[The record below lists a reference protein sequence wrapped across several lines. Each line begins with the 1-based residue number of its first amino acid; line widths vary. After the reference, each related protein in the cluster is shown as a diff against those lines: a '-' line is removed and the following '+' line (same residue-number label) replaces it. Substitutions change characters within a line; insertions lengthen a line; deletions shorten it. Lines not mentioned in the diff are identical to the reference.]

1 MVSVWGEKC
10 QDCQKQKSEIFKL
23 KRDKKFKHV
32 LLDEHAREINEFLCC
47 NDCSIMVN
55 VLSDMRAFE
64 EANGQM
70 NDIQQ
75 QIYKVV
81 KLFPFPK
88 TIKGLKDILNDNILR
103 YYVSIANCS
112 DLSRLKRFLSKSTF
126 PKIKHYYNNLYIE
139 NIYTDYFVK
148 YGHRETFVEEINKK
162 NIRFSPNVMLK
173 KYIKHFVEYHFKR
186 KNFYTHIGGKTIYQ
200 YPYHKY
206 FKFCKIDEF
215 NYDEFLR
222 GIYRRTT

>member
-23 KRDKKFKHV
+23 KRDKKFKHI
-32 LLDEHAREINEFLCC
+32 LLDEQAREINEFLCC

-64 EANGQM
+64 EANGKM

-88 TIKGLKDILNDNILR
+88 TIKGLKEILNDNILR

-112 DLSRLKRFLSKSTF
+112 ELSRLKRFLSKSTF
-126 PKIKHYYNNLYIE
+126 PKIKHY
-139 NIYTDYFVK
+139 
-148 YGHRETFVEEINKK
+148 
-162 NIRFSPNVMLK
+162 
-173 KYIKHFVEYHFKR
+173 
-186 KNFYTHIGGKTIYQ
+186 
-200 YPYHKY
+200 
-206 FKFCKIDEF
+206 
-215 NYDEFLR
+215 
-222 GIYRRTT
+222 

>member
-23 KRDKKFKHV
+23 KRDKKFKHI
-32 LLDEHAREINEFLCC
+32 LLDEQAREINEFLCC

-64 EANGQM
+64 EANGKM

-88 TIKGLKDILNDNILR
+88 TIKGLKEILNDNILR

-126 PKIKHYYNNLYIE
+126 PKIKHY
-139 NIYTDYFVK
+139 
-148 YGHRETFVEEINKK
+148 
-162 NIRFSPNVMLK
+162 
-173 KYIKHFVEYHFKR
+173 
-186 KNFYTHIGGKTIYQ
+186 
-200 YPYHKY
+200 
-206 FKFCKIDEF
+206 
-215 NYDEFLR
+215 
-222 GIYRRTT
+222 